1 MKIKNCTWARTGNA
15 HLSTRIIWDIEIGKD
30 KTFVYE
36 EWRNWEDERVTDIM
50 EYGITEVSDA
60 VTDEE
65 IDEYGRERL
74 DDFIERQDC
83 TEYPESRL
91 EDIISFEELV
101 WVEEHINNINE

>member
-1 MKIKNCTWARTGNA
+1 MTGDTR
-15 HLSTRIIWDIEIGKD
+15 LSTRIIWEVEIGKG

-50 EYGITEVSDA
+50 EYGITEISDD

-65 IDEYGRERL
+65 INMYGGERV

-83 TEYPESRL
+83 TEYPESKL
-91 EDIISFEELV
+91 ENIISFEELV
-101 WVEEHINNINE
+101 WVEEHINNSNE